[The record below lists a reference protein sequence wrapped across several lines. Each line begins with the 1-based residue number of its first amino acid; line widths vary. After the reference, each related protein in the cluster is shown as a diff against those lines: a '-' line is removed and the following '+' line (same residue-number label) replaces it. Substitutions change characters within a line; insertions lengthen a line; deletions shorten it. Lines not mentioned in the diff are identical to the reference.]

1 MHVYT
6 VFLCVY
12 MYMCVCCFHCNTL
25 IAKTWSPG
33 VLICSTVRSGFDPSN
48 RSCSKRPV
56 SSCLCWKNARS
67 SLYNWKHYSMCVCIY
82 IYYIYVYM
90 QLKHYQYYI
99 YICIHAVKT
108 LSIYY
113 IYICKGCRPC
123 RPPRNKGGAT
133 VCRFLARQCSF
144 KFLFV
149 PFCMSCTACGTT
161 NCKVRSLCT
170 FLLLY
175 AAPEKCFDTG
185 RTAQHGFWMH

>member
-1 MHVYT
+1 MCVLFSLQHFDCKNMISRRAYLQYSKERLRPFEPQLFKETCLLMSLLEECTIITVQLKTLQYVYIYM
-6 VFLCVY
+6 LYVY
-12 MYMCVCCFHCNTL
+12 MQL
-25 IAKTWSPG
+25 
-33 VLICSTVRSGFDPSN
+33 
-48 RSCSKRPV
+48 
-56 SSCLCWKNARS
+56 
-67 SLYNWKHYSMCVCIY
+67 KHYQ
-82 IYYIYVYM
+82 YYIYVYM
-90 QLKHYQYYI
+90 QLKHYQYI
-99 YICIHAVKT
+99 I
-108 LSIYY
+108 Y

-185 RTAQHGFWMH
+185 RTAQHGF